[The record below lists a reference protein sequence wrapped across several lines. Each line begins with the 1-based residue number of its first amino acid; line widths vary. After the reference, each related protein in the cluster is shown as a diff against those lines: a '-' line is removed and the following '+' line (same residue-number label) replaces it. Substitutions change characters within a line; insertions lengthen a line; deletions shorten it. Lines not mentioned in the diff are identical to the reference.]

1 MIKITNCDLEISTTT
16 AQAHVVKIKRRRR
29 RRVEL
34 VAVDRDIATVRG
46 QRVILAADL
55 ARIYDVD
62 TRTLN
67 QAVKRNANR
76 FPPDFAF
83 RLTRKEAI
91 QIARSRS
98 QSVILKRGAN
108 IKHLPLAFTEHG
120 AIMAASILK
129 APRAVEMS
137 IFVVRA
143 FARLREIAQNHAE
156 LAAKIDAIE
165 RRVEGH
171 DEDLEEMFDALRALL
186 APGVKPRRQIGF
198 GRPPIKGS
206 PQAAIR

>member
-1 MIKITNCDLEISTTT
+1 ML
-16 AQAHVVKIKRRRR
+16 RRSSAGADG
-29 RRVEL
+29 ESNSL
-34 VAVDRDIATVRG
+34 PWDRDIATVRG
-46 QRVILAADL
+46 QRVILGCRSRAHLRRRHA
-55 ARIYDVD
+55 
-62 TRTLN
+62 
-67 QAVKRNANR
+67 NAQSGR
-76 FPPDFAF
+76 QTQCESFSAGL
-83 RLTRKEAI
+83 RVSTGHGRK
-91 QIARSRS
+91 RSRS
-98 QSVILKRGAN
+98 HVQDHTQILKRGAN

-137 IFVVRA
+137 IFVVARCSRA
-143 FARLREIAQNHAE
+143 CVRSPQNHAE

-186 APGVKPRRQIGF
+186 APGVEACRQIGF
-198 GRPPIKGS
+198 GRPPIKRS